1 MAEMSYASTADI
13 QLFRGIFNASPIG
26 IAVETLD
33 GKPLFVN
40 PAFCS
45 FLGFS
50 EQDLRN
56 KHCVDFSPGED
67 AEKDW
72 ALLQRLKAGE
82 IDHYQLEKR
91 YFRRDGS
98 LIWGRLSI
106 SLLNGRE
113 SPLILAMVENI
124 TDKRNAE
131 EALRASEERLRLA
144 AEIGKMYAYDWDVS
158 TDQVVRSPEYANLL
172 GICDGTPLTRRQ
184 LSQRVHPD
192 DRAEWSAAVDKLTP
206 DAPSN
211 RIMYR
216 VLRADG
222 SEVWLEKNA
231 RAFFDEHGKML
242 RMIGMVADITE
253 RKRADDALR
262 ESEERL
268 RLAQQIGRVGS
279 FERGIRSGLIIWA
292 AELEPLYGLPPHSFH
307 ATNNAFFE
315 NLIHPADRPLV
326 TELVNQTLETGQA
339 TTGEWRAIW
348 PDGSIHWIAGRWQV
362 LRDKSG
368 KPSRMLGIN
377 ADVTERKLA
386 EESLVGIS
394 RKLIEAQ
401 EQERTRIARELHD
414 DINQRLALLSV
425 QLEGSRQNPPDSA
438 VDVSLLLT
446 ELRQRID
453 EISSD
458 LQSLSHRLHSSQLEY
473 LGIVGAMR
481 SLCRE
486 FSASQNIEIDFRHDE
501 IRTPL
506 SREISLCLFRV
517 LQEALHNAAKHSKAR
532 HLAVRLSCS
541 ENQLQLT
548 VIDHGVGFDLDSVS
562 VNGGLGLTSMR
573 ERVRLANGTIAV
585 DSKPSHGTII
595 RVQVPLGPAQE
606 LKKAV

>member
-13 QLFRGIFNASPIG
+13 QLFRDIFNASPIG

-33 GKPLFVN
+33 GQPLFVN

-45 FLGFS
+45 FLGFG
-50 EQDLRN
+50 EQDLRS

-82 IDHYQLEKR
+82 IDHYRLEKR

-98 LIWGRLSI
+98 LIWGRLSV

-192 DRAEWSAAVDKLTP
+192 DRAEWRASVDKLTP
-206 DAPSN
+206 DAPNN
-211 RIMYR
+211 RITYR
-216 VLRADG
+216 VLRSNG

-231 RAFFDEHGKML
+231 RAFFDDRGKML

-292 AELEPLYGLPPHSFH
+292 AELEPLYGLPPRSFH

-315 NLIHPADRPLV
+315 NLIHPADRPSV

-386 EESLVGIS
+386 EESLAGIS

-425 QLEGSRQNPPDSA
+425 QLEASRQNPPDSA

-541 ENQLQLT
+541 ENPLQLT

-573 ERVRLANGTIAV
+573 ERVRLVNGTIAV
-585 DSKPSHGTII
+585 DSKLSRGTII
-595 RVQVPLGPAQE
+595 RVQVPLEPAQE